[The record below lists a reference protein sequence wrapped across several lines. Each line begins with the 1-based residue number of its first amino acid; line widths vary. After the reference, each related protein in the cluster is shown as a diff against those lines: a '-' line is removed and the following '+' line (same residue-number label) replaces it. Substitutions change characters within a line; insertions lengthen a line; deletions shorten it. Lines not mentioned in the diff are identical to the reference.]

1 MYMKNWTVGV
11 PDRKTVSS
19 LVFGCQVSSL
29 TAAALAAKG
38 YTSPES
44 VAENL
49 NIDELSDPFLIK
61 DMDKAAETINSAIDN
76 CEKICV
82 YGDYD
87 CDGIMSTV
95 ILTSYLTEAGADT
108 VFYIPE
114 RSEGYG
120 LNKNAIDKIHDDGV
134 SLIVTV
140 DNGISAISEAEYIY
154 ELGMRLVVTDHH
166 QQGDSLPKAEAVV
179 DPHRHDDES
188 PFRHMCGAGLA
199 LKLTAALDGGD
210 YTFAMEQFG
219 DLAAIATVADI
230 VSLTGE
236 NRYLVT
242 EGMRLIDNT
251 DRPALMALKKVSGID
266 NKPVDSSSIGFGLA
280 PRINASGRF
289 GSPRTAA
296 ELFMCEDYD
305 EALRIATELDRLNNQ
320 RKSAENDII
329 SEINEMID
337 RDPSLVRKRVIFI
350 CGKNWHH
357 GVIGIV
363 AARIEEQYGKPCFI
377 ASDSDGEVRGSARSF
392 GDFSV
397 FDALTYA
404 KDALSKFGG
413 HPGAGG
419 FTINKGMTEQFGQ
432 LLEQFAAENHE
443 PMPLFS
449 ITADSPVTAQELT
462 FQNVE
467 DLSKLEPYGMGN
479 EQPLFYIENAAV
491 TEIRGMGNGSHS
503 MIKFK
508 FGTSE
513 YTAKMFR
520 TAPEA
525 LPVAGGDIC
534 KMIVTL
540 GINEFRGNRSID
552 ILVKD
557 IRPQLFEQNR
567 YFSALR
573 SFEAMTRGEKL
584 PNLNF
589 YKKMLPSQQEAAL
602 IYKSIPEKGI
612 SPERLF
618 MKLNAPDIN
627 YAKFSSAVEAF
638 RQLGLISVSSGG
650 QFISKAAVTKKAD
663 LFSAPVLAF
672 LRQVIG

>member
-1 MYMKNWTVGV
+1 MKNWTVGV
-11 PDRKTVSS
+11 PDRKIVSS

-38 YTSPES
+38 YTTPES
-44 VAENL
+44 VSDNL
-49 NIDELSDPFLIK
+49 NISELSDPFLIL
-61 DMDKAAETINSAIDN
+61 DMDKAADSINAAIDN
-76 CEKICV
+76 GEKICV

-95 ILTSYLTEAGADT
+95 ILFTYLREAGAD
-108 VFYIPE
+108 VVYYIPE

-120 LNKNAIDKIHDDGV
+120 LNKNAIESIHEDGV
-134 SLIVTV
+134 DLIVTV

-154 ELGMRLVVTDHH
+154 ELGMKLVITDHH
-166 QQGDSLPKAEAVV
+166 QQGDVIPKAEAVV
-179 DPHRHDDES
+179 DPHRHDDTS
-188 PFRHMCGAGLA
+188 PFKHMCGAGIA

-210 YTFAMEQFG
+210 YTVAMEQFG

-251 DRPALMALKKVSGID
+251 DRPALLALKKVSGIEG
-266 NKPVDSSSIGFGLA
+266 KAVDSYSIGFGLA
-280 PRINASGRF
+280 PRINAAGRF
-289 GSPRTAA
+289 GSPSTAA
-296 ELFMCEDYD
+296 KLFLSEDND
-305 EALRIATELDRLNNQ
+305 ESLEIASELDKLNNQ

-329 SEINEMID
+329 SEINKMID
-337 RDPSLVRKRVIFI
+337 SDPSLIRKRVIFL

-363 AARIEEQYGKPCFI
+363 ASRIEEQYGKPCFI
-377 ASDSDGEVRGSARSF
+377 ASESDGEIRGSARSF
-392 GDFSV
+392 GEFSV

-404 KDALSKFGG
+404 KDTLSKFGG

-419 FTINKGMTEQFGQ
+419 FTINNGMAEQFGDM
-432 LLEQFAAENHE
+432 LEKFASENHN
-443 PMPLFS
+443 PMPILS
-449 ITADSPVTAQELT
+449 IAADSPVSALELT
-462 FQNVE
+462 MENVE

-479 EQPLFYIENAAV
+479 EQPLFYIENASV
-491 TEIRGMGNGSHS
+491 TEVRSMGNGNHS

-508 FGTSE
+508 YGTSE
-513 YTAKMFR
+513 YSAKMFR
-520 TAPEA
+520 TAPES
-525 LPVAGGDIC
+525 LPVVGGDVC

-552 ILVKD
+552 ILIKD

-573 SFEAMTRGEKL
+573 SFESMTRGEKL

-612 SPERLF
+612 NHERLF
-618 MKLNAPDIN
+618 MKLNAPDMN
-627 YAKFSSAVEAF
+627 FAKFSAAVEAF
-638 RQLGLISVSSGG
+638 RQLGLITVSDGG
-650 QFISKAAVTKKAD
+650 QYITKAAVTRKAD